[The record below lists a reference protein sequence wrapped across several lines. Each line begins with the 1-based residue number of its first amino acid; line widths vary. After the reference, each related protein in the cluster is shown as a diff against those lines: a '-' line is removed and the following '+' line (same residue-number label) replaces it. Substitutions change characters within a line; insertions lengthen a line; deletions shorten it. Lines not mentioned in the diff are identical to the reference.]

1 MATKLFFAQD
11 AIYRSMNNAMDWIKF
26 LEKVSNG
33 YVTCVAVLGLKAR
46 TSLVLYVTL
55 EEVR

>member
-1 MATKLFFAQD
+1 MATKLCFARD
-11 AIYRSMNNAMDWIKF
+11 AIYRFMNNAMDWIKF

-33 YVTCVAVLGLKAR
+33 YVICVAVLGLKAS
-46 TSLVLYVTL
+46 TSLVLYATL